1 MKPASIIFL
10 IVAILFC
17 IGGYACMSVGKSRAA
32 AEGIDLFAGSAD
44 ADSDYIYTYNY
55 SDDEIGKIA
64 VNLKEATVNII
75 GGSPKAY
82 VELINFAEGMY
93 EFSSSNRILT
103 INNNSDFSQ
112 ITDMMSLVFNFKGL
126 RSLVNYTQVR
136 DRPKTVNIYVS
147 DDQAVKIFECKLA
160 RGDVKVSDNSSQSDY
175 NITISEGNL
184 RIEGITTGS
193 AANISI
199 GTGDVTL
206 DDCSVRN
213 ISIEL
218 KKGDARLITTTA
230 DRLTANLGEG
240 DFSFGYRHELS
251 YVNLNLFT
259 GLGGVKL
266 DGVSQGGFYEVADLP
281 TDAKFEVSVDKG
293 DIQLNSNMANEYGE

>member
-1 MKPASIIFL
+1 
-10 IVAILFC
+10 
-17 IGGYACMSVGKSRAA
+17 MSVGKSRAA

-184 RIEGITTGS
+184 RVEGHRNPKGS
-193 AANISI
+193 GEGCGI
-199 GTGDVTL
+199 GT
-206 DDCSVRN
+206 
-213 ISIEL
+213 E
-218 KKGDARLITTTA
+218 KGIGGSGAYL
-230 DRLTANLGEG
+230 
-240 DFSFGYRHELS
+240 FGKGRGNYPDS
-251 YVNLNLFT
+251 
-259 GLGGVKL
+259 GG
-266 DGVSQGGFYEVADLP
+266 
-281 TDAKFEVSVDKG
+281 
-293 DIQLNSNMANEYGE
+293 